1 MNNEKTTTKI
11 PAFGRKQLELIEKL
25 SNAVGVSSN
34 EGQVRRIVLEEI
46 KPFVSDA
53 RIDALGNV
61 IAICKSNRKN
71 PMRVMIAAHMDEVG
85 LMLMDQDESG
95 YFKFDVVGSLDP
107 RLLPGKAVVVGE
119 DHLTGIIGTKPI
131 HMVTEAELQKIFTV
145 EDMRIDLGEEQSK
158 KARAGDT
165 ATFATK
171 FMRIGV
177 SLSGKALDNR
187 LGVAALI
194 ELVKRAPYP
203 VELIAVFTT
212 QEEIGL
218 RGAKVAA
225 YATNPDAA
233 FALDSTPAFDM
244 APWDDEENAVYNTV
258 LGKGPAIY
266 PADRYTF
273 SDPRL
278 VHFAMQTAEANHIP
292 CQLRQPGGGGTD
304 IGSIHKQREGIP
316 SVSISVPHRF
326 SHSPVNLAR
335 IKDWQDTV
343 RLYDSI
349 LNSISLDLFKTDR

>member
-1 MNNEKTTTKI
+1 MNNVKTTITI
-11 PAFGRKQLELIEKL
+11 PAFGKKQLELIEKL

-34 EGQVRRIVLEEI
+34 EGQVRRIILEEI
-46 KPFVSDA
+46 KPFTSDVKV
-53 RIDALGNV
+53 DALGNV
-61 IAICKSNRKN
+61 IAVCKSNRKN
-71 PMRVMIAAHMDEVG
+71 PMRIMIAAHMDEVG

-95 YFKFDVVGSLDP
+95 YFKFDVIGSLDP

-119 DHLTGIIGTKPI
+119 DRLTGVIGTKPI
-131 HMVTEAELQKIFTV
+131 HLVTEAELQKIFTV

-158 KARAGDT
+158 KVKAGAT
-165 ATFATK
+165 ATFATQ

-194 ELVKRAPYP
+194 ELIKQAPYP

-225 YATNPDAA
+225 YATKPDAA

-244 APWDDEENAVYNTV
+244 APWDDEENAVYNTI

-266 PADRYTF
+266 PADRFTL

-278 VHFAMQTAEANHIP
+278 VRFAMQTAEANHIP
-292 CQLRQPGGGGTD
+292 YQFRQPGGGGTD
-304 IGSIHKQREGIP
+304 AGSIHKQREGIP
-316 SVSISVPHRF
+316 SVSISIPHRF

-335 IKDWQDTV
+335 IKDWHDTV
-343 RLYDSI
+343 RLYDNI
-349 LNSISLDLFKTDR
+349 LRSISLDLFKIDR